1 MVLFFNKKEVLFVI
15 NVHGDFKTKTN
26 VTVLWCFPFNVK
38 KTSFTSTSPNIMQFT
53 CQIIEKIF
61 IYNKNNKLHKI
72 QTISKK
78 NWGVF
83 WLQTTN

>member
-1 MVLFFNKKEVLFVI
+1 
-15 NVHGDFKTKTN
+15 
-26 VTVLWCFPFNVK
+26 
-38 KTSFTSTSPNIMQFT
+38 MQFM